1 MKLYEYEGKG
11 LFREKG
17 LPVPRG
23 MMVTSAEAAAE
34 AATQLGGEVVI
45 KSQILQGGRG
55 KAGGIKFA
63 TSPEEAR
70 EKAAAILGTTLKAE
84 TVSKLLIEERLAI
97 ARELYLSITIDPV
110 QASPL
115 IMASATGG
123 MDIEEVARETPEGI
137 IKETIPIFRGLM
149 PFQARRIAFLLGLT
163 GKEANAFAAILLKLY
178 QVFRSYDAELVEI
191 NPLVITNEG
200 KMLAADAKVN
210 IYDGAL
216 FRQKEFVKGPERYD
230 NEREY
235 QAAQYGLG
243 YVKLDGNIG
252 VLCTGAGLTMTVLD
266 LIKYYGGQPA
276 NFLEFGGA
284 TYKNSYYAMQ
294 LVLEDPD
301 VKVILINTFGLV
313 ARADVISQGLAQAI
327 KELKPR
333 QPIVASIRGTGEEE
347 ARRIL
352 KEEAGIEPYANV
364 EAAVQAAVK
373 LAGGQSHGD
382 PLGQGN

>member
-1 MKLYEYEGKG
+1 MKLYEYEGKE
-11 LFREKG
+11 LFKKMG
-17 LPVPRG
+17 IPVPRG
-23 MMVTSAEAAAE
+23 MMITSAEAAAE
-34 AATQLGGEVVI
+34 AAAQLGTEVVI

-63 TSPEEAR
+63 ATPEAAR
-70 EKAAAILGTTLKAE
+70 EAAAAILGSQLKAE
-84 TVSKLLIEERLAI
+84 TVSKLLVEEKLAI
-97 ARELYLSITIDPV
+97 ARELYLAITIDPV
-110 QASPL
+110 KASPL
-115 IMASATGG
+115 IMASAAGG
-123 MDIEEVARETPEGI
+123 MDIEEVARETPEKI
-137 IKETIPIFRGLM
+137 VRETVPIFRGLM
-149 PFQARRIAFLLGLT
+149 PFQARRIAYRLGLE
-163 GKEANAFAAILLKLY
+163 GKDANNFTDILLKLY
-178 QVFRSYDAELVEI
+178 RVFRSFDAELAEI
-191 NPLVITNEG
+191 NPLVVTGDG
-200 KMLAADAKVN
+200 KMVAADAKVN

-216 FRQKEFVKGPERYD
+216 FRQKDFVKGPERYD

-235 QAAQYGLG
+235 RAAQYGLG

-266 LIKYYGGQPA
+266 LINYYGGKPA

-327 KELKPR
+327 KELKPP

-347 ARRIL
+347 AREIL
-352 KEEAGIEPYANV
+352 RKEVGLEPYANV
-364 EAAVQAAVK
+364 EEAVRAAVK
-373 LAGGQSHGD
+373 LAGG
-382 PLGQGN
+382 